1 MFGQTLAIAK
11 NTFLE
16 AIRQPIFFVLI
27 LVGGLAQVFNVLL
40 SAYSL
45 GFSDEGEVAADN
57 KMLLD
62 MGLATIL
69 VICLLL
75 ASFVATSVLSREI
88 ENKTALTVI
97 AKPVGRPLFIF
108 GKYAGITAAILLAAV
123 TLTAFFM
130 LAMRH
135 QVMSTARDH
144 VNGPVVV
151 FGGLAVLLSVGV
163 GIWGNF
169 FYGWVFPSVATTLMA
184 PLSVVAWALTLL
196 VDENWAITQDFSL
209 VWRPNVLVACA
220 CVMMAMFVITGIA
233 LAASTRLGQVM
244 TIVVC
249 AGVFFG
255 GLLSNHLLGR
265 RAYDNTWI
273 AKVAEVELP
282 DAESPSLAGPTST
295 ATITLSSAL
304 DVPIAPGQSIYFGP
318 GANGINIAVPSH
330 APWRGSDPNNGT
342 QLRDTANGK
351 ALIIRS
357 YDPQSRKLTIVNA
370 AGLAVNRPPLEG
382 DYVFLTPTTY
392 NIAPLAAWAI
402 IPNMQNY
409 WVVDA
414 ITQNHAIPG
423 RYVAIVALYTLLQV
437 GAMLSLATLLFQ
449 TRDVG

>member
-1 MFGQTLAIAK
+1 MFGQTLAIAR

-69 VICLLL
+69 LICLLL

-97 AKPVGRPLFIF
+97 AKPVGRPMFIL
-108 GKYAGITAAILLAAV
+108 GKYVGITAAILLAAV

-151 FGGLAVLLSVGV
+151 FGGLAVLISVGV
-163 GIWGNF
+163 GLWGNF

-184 PLSVVAWALTLL
+184 PLSVIAWALTLL
-196 VDENWAITQDFSL
+196 IDENWAITQAYSV

-220 CVMMAMFVITGIA
+220 CVMMALFVITGIA

-249 AGVFFG
+249 AGMFFG
-255 GLLSNHLLGR
+255 GLLSNHLLGK
-265 RAYDNTWI
+265 RAYDNTWV

-282 DAESPSLAGPTST
+282 DPEVQSLAEPTET
-295 ATITLSSAL
+295 ATITLTSAV
-304 DVPIAPGQSIYFGP
+304 DVPLEPGRSVYFGP
-318 GANGINIAVPSH
+318 GANGINIAVPKH
-330 APWRGSDPNNGT
+330 PAWRGTDVNNGT
-342 QLRDTANGK
+342 QLLDTNNGK
-351 ALIIRS
+351 ALLIRS
-357 YDPQSRKLTIVNA
+357 YDPVTRKLVLVNA
-370 AGLAVNRPPLEG
+370 GGLHVNRPPMEG

-392 NIAPLAAWAI
+392 NIAPLAAWAL
-402 IPNMQNY
+402 IPNMQSY

-414 ITQNHAIPG
+414 ITQNHPIPV
-423 RYVAIVALYTLLQV
+423 RYVGIVALYTVLQV
-437 GAMLSLATLLFQ
+437 GAMVSLAMLLFQ

>member
-1 MFGQTLAIAK
+1 MFGQTLAIAR

-27 LVGGLAQVFNVLL
+27 LTGGLAQVFNVLL

-45 GFSDEGEVAADN
+45 GFSDEGEVSADN

-62 MGLATIL
+62 MGLATIMI
-69 VICLLL
+69 ICLLL

-97 AKPVGRPLFIF
+97 SKPVGRPLFIF
-108 GKYAGITAAILLAAV
+108 GKYLGITAAILLAAV

-144 VNGPVVV
+144 VNGPVVI
-151 FGGLAVLLSVGV
+151 FGGLAVLISVGV

-184 PLSVVAWALTLL
+184 PLTVIAWGLTLAI
-196 VDENWAITQDFSL
+196 DENWAITQDFST
-209 VWRPNVLVACA
+209 VWRPSVLIACG
-220 CVMMAMFVITGIA
+220 CVMMSILVITGVA

-244 TIVVC
+244 TVVVC
-249 AGVFFG
+249 AGVFFA
-255 GLLSNHLLGR
+255 GLMSNHFLGR
-265 RAYDNTWI
+265 RAYTNDYI
-273 AKVAEVELP
+273 ATISEVERP
-282 DAESPSLAGPTST
+282 DFDDPSLAE
-295 ATITLSSAL
+295 ATDTVTVTLSRAL
-304 DVPIAPGQSIYFGP
+304 DVTLEPGQSIYYGP
-318 GANGINIAVPSH
+318 AANGINIVTPKH
-330 APWRGSDPNNGT
+330 APWKGTDPTNGT
-342 QLRDTANGK
+342 QLLDTNNGK

-357 YDPQSRKLTIVNA
+357 YDTETRKLTMANA
-370 AGLAVNRPPLEG
+370 GGLRIYRAPQEG

-392 NIAPLAAWAI
+392 NIVPLTAWAI
-402 IPNMQNY
+402 IPNMQSY

-414 ITQNHAIPG
+414 ITQNHPIPA
-423 RYVAIVALYTLLQV
+423 RYVGLVGLYTLLQV